1 MDDSVELVWSH
12 GRGRVHATAAML
24 RDLTVTAG
32 GRRVQPLAQAAWGP
46 QDPEVAGLPGH
57 LRMLG
62 GDFVC
67 LPFGS
72 AAVPSDAPKDWRRV
86 GTPVP
91 VPPHG
96 ITADASW
103 CLTTDTAEEGATAVT
118 ATLVTPPEHDVAR
131 IVRRARPVPGHARIE
146 FDLELTARRPHRTS
160 LGLHPILALPPV
172 GSPGGARLDVVFS
185 WGCVWPGRLH
195 ENGRPA
201 PAARFTSLDAVP
213 AATGG
218 TVDLTP
224 LPPPHPTEEVVQLV
238 GARSPF
244 RLHHADGTVVVVEWD
259 DTLFD
264 SLLLWLSDRGLP
276 EAPWRGAYRGL
287 GVEPVVSAFD
297 FSATTSASDN
307 PLSRD
312 GAHTALALSPAAPL
326 RTTHAIEVI
335 V

>member
-1 MDDSVELVWSH
+1 MDDSVELAWSH

-24 RDLTVTAG
+24 RDLTLTAG
-32 GRRVQPLAQAAWGP
+32 GRRVQSLAQATW
-46 QDPEVAGLPGH
+46 DPGDAEVTGLPGH

-72 AAVPSDAPKDWRRV
+72 ATVPPDAPEDWRRV
-86 GTPVP
+86 GAPVP

-103 CLTTDTAEEGATAVT
+103 QLTPDTTEEGATAVT
-118 ATLVTPPEHDVAR
+118 ATLVPPPEHDVAR
-131 IVRRARPVPGHARIE
+131 IVRRVRPVPGRARIE
-146 FDLELTARRPHRTS
+146 FDLEVTARRPHRTS

-172 GSPGGARLDVVFS
+172 GSPRGARLDVGFA

-195 ENGRPA
+195 EDGRPA

-213 AATGG
+213 AAAGG
-218 TVDLTP
+218 TVDLTR

-244 RLHHADGTVVVVEWD
+244 RLHHADGTTVAVEWD

-264 SLLLWLSDRGLP
+264 SLMLWLSDRGLP
-276 EAPWRGAYRGL
+276 SVPWRGAYRGL

-307 PLSRD
+307 PLRRD
-312 GAHTALALSPAAPL
+312 GARTTLALSPAAPL